1 MSQREGFRFNFFHC
15 KIRGPKFVT
24 TGMLLFKFFSH
35 KNQGDLNFYNNHRR
49 SLIISNQP
57 QTLLGFQ
64 IFSPQWASKTSYTFE
79 SKTVKSVLSQF
90 FSLGGWSVELAHD
103 PQPHAVSKTP
113 EKGGPTVSTLTQR
126 KSGENKKVE
135 SRASPV
141 KCPTFFLCR
150 FGYIHRLFFLLSRQ
164 EVETRAI
171 DTIFWFK

>member
-35 KNQGDLNFYNNHRR
+35 KNQGDLNFYNNHRW

-113 EKGGPTVSTLTQR
+113 EKGGPTVSTDSAEKRGKQKGREPR
-126 KSGENKKVE
+126 KPCIKQVPAFRFECFSVPQGVCPCF
-135 SRASPV
+135 ASSV
-141 KCPTFFLCR
+141 AALAGT
-150 FGYIHRLFFLLSRQ
+150 
-164 EVETRAI
+164 
-171 DTIFWFK
+171 